1 MGYAAPLDL
10 ADSHELAGAKS
21 GAGESKLLGLE
32 LLRFICAFA
41 VLVWHYQHFYSV
53 AGAPEYVTA
62 AQPWHAVLAP
72 FYGFGL
78 FGVQFFWGISGFIF
92 FWKYGGPIAEK
103 TVGGAKFFWLR
114 FSRLYPLHLATLLL
128 VAVLQPI
135 HIALIGAPFIYQG
148 NDVPAFIAQ
157 LAMATHWFGPQPFTF
172 NGPIW
177 SVSAEIFVYALFFL
191 LVRRFGYGWRLIGG
205 AIAISLAA
213 QAARMASP
221 TLFCATYFFV
231 GGAAARLFLDA
242 QASGQTVVQRWA
254 AAGFLAAIGVGVW
267 LREIPLDGETIPFI
281 LLLTVPPLLLL
292 AAQDW
297 PVLDRWQKP
306 IQAAGNMTYSS
317 YLSHFPLQL
326 IVAIGCA
333 AAGFA
338 PPVQSPIF
346 LIAYLVVTFAVS
358 RWLFLQFERPA
369 QKWIRQI
376 SARRSP
382 APV

>member
-10 ADSHELAGAKS
+10 TESREVARAEPSV
-21 GAGESKLLGLE
+21 GESKLLGLE

-41 VLVWHYQHFYSV
+41 VLLWHYQHFYRIS
-53 AGAPEYVTA
+53 GAPAFVAST
-62 AQPWHAVLAP
+62 QPWHAPFAP
-72 FYGFGL
+72 FYDYGL

-92 FWKYGGPIAEK
+92 FWKYGQAIFEG

-128 VAVLQPI
+128 VALLQPT
-135 HIALIGAPFIYQG
+135 HIALAGTPFIYQG
-148 NDVPAFIAQ
+148 NDVPAFAAQ

-191 LVRRFGYGWRLIGG
+191 LVRRFGSGWRLIGG
-205 AIAISLAA
+205 SIAVTLAAISAG
-213 QAARMASP
+213 MASP

-242 QASGQTVVQRWA
+242 QSSRKTLAQRWICA
-254 AAGFLAAIGVGVW
+254 VALAVIGGGVW
-267 LREIPLDGETIPFI
+267 SAGTPLNEDTMPLI
-281 LLLTVPPLLLL
+281 LLLVLPPLLLL

-297 PVLDRWQKP
+297 SRLERWQRL
-306 IQAAGNMTYSS
+306 IQAAGNLTYSS

-326 IVAIGCA
+326 LVAIGCA
-333 AAGFA
+333 AAGLA
-338 PPVQSPIF
+338 PPVQSPAF
-346 LIAYLVVTFAVS
+346 LIAYLAFTFVVS
-358 RWLFLQFERPA
+358 RWLFLRFERPA
-369 QKWIRQI
+369 QKWIRKL
-376 SARRSP
+376 STRRI
-382 APV
+382 PVRV